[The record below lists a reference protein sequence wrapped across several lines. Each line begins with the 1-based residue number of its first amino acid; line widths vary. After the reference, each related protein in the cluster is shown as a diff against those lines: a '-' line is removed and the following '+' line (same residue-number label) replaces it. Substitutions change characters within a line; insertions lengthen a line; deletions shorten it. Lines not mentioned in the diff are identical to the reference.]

1 LAWLTAYRRLV
12 RDYERDPEV
21 SEEMIRW
28 AAISQMLRRITRGRP
43 AQRQQRRTLQQARTT
58 SPLSRPL
65 SPASLAG
72 EFHVSTRT
80 LQWAFAADGESAAGY
95 IRRRRLEE
103 AGCVLATSG
112 TSISEVAA
120 RWHFADSGH
129 FSRTFKKQHGL
140 TPTAY
145 AASARGRREK
155 A

>member
-1 LAWLTAYRRLV
+1 MDATGAKITFETVAREAAA
-12 RDYERDPEV
+12 ERN
-21 SEEMIRW
+21 
-28 AAISQMLRRITRGRP
+28 
-43 AQRQQRRTLQQARTT
+43 RQLQAENR
-58 SPLSRPL
+58 
-65 SPASLAG
+65 
-72 EFHVSTRT
+72 
-80 LQWAFAADGESAAGY
+80 
-95 IRRRRLEE
+95 EE

-129 FSRTFKKQHGL
+129 FSRTFKKQHSL

>member
-1 LAWLTAYRRLV
+1 MGLRCR
-12 RDYERDPEV
+12 
-21 SEEMIRW
+21 
-28 AAISQMLRRITRGRP
+28 RRIGGR
-43 AQRQQRRTLQQARTT
+43 
-58 SPLSRPL
+58 
-65 SPASLAG
+65 
-72 EFHVSTRT
+72 
-80 LQWAFAADGESAAGY
+80 Y

-129 FSRTFKKQHGL
+129 FSRTFEKQHGL